1 MSKNLVIVESPAKAR
16 TIEKYLGEDF
26 QVLASYGHVRDLVPK
41 EGAVDPDNG
50 FAMKYQLIEKNEKHV
65 DKIAS
70 AVKKAEAV
78 YLATD
83 PDREG
88 EAISWHVYEVLRERK
103 LLDGKKVQRVVFHEI
118 TKRAINEAIEHPREL
133 SDSLVSAQQAR
144 RALDYL
150 VGFNLSP
157 LLWKKVRRGLSAGR
171 VQSPALRLI
180 VEREDEISAFK
191 AREYWTIEA
200 DCAHAGQ
207 PFPARLAVYE
217 GRKVEQFSFTDEA
230 GTRAAERAIAG
241 AAAGKL
247 RVAAVDK
254 RQRKRNPAAPF
265 ITSTLQQEASR
276 KLGFSAQK
284 TMTIAQKLYEGI
296 DTGEGATGLI
306 TYMRT
311 DSVTLANEALVEIR
325 EVIAARFGAENLPE
339 SPRQYKTKARNAQEA
354 HEGIRPTL
362 AAKTPDDIKN
372 FLDRDQFRLYELIW
386 RRTVASQMNPAIYD
400 TVALDLV
407 PQNAKSDDIALR
419 ATGSVLVSPGY
430 IAVYQ
435 EGQDDTVADEQ
446 DHVLP
451 ALVEGDI
458 VNLTALRSEQH
469 FTEPPPRYSE
479 ATLVKA
485 LEELGIGRPS
495 TYASIIS
502 TLRNREYVEIDNR
515 RFTATDV
522 GRVVNRFLTEFF
534 NEYVEYEFT
543 ARMEDNLDAIS
554 RGESESGPLLEQF
567 WKPFIKRIEEIE
579 KSVTREQ
586 ASQARVLGTDPK
598 SGRPVSVRMGR
609 YGAFVQIGTREDED
623 KPLFAGLRPG
633 QKMDDITFEQAM
645 DLFKLPRLLGE
656 TPEGEEVSASIG
668 RFGPYV
674 RYGSKFASLKEDD
687 PYTIT
692 LERALEVVAAK
703 KLADANRIIRDFPEQ
718 GIQVLNGRYGPYI
731 TNGKKNAKI
740 PKDREPKSLTL
751 AECEEL
757 IAAAPERGG
766 RGRKKAAAAAPAETA
781 PKPAAKKKAK
791 KKAAK
796 KKSTKKKSKKSA
808 AAGAATENPEASGSS
823 DTSGGSDTGSDDSGS
838 DAPF

>member
-1 MSKNLVIVESPAKAR
+1 MGKNLVIVESPAKAR

-41 EGAVDPDNG
+41 EGAVDPERG

-65 DKIAS
+65 EKIAS
-70 AVKKAEAV
+70 AVKKAAAV

-88 EAISWHVYEVLRERK
+88 EAISWHVYEVLKERK

-157 LLWKKVRRGLSAGR
+157 LLWKKIRRGLSAGR

-180 VEREDEISAFK
+180 VEREEEIKAFE

-200 DCAHAGQ
+200 DCAHGEQ
-207 PFPARLAVYE
+207 PFPARLAVF
-217 GRKVEQFSFTDEA
+217 GGQKVEQFTFTDEA
-230 GTRAAERAIAG
+230 GTRAAERAIA
-241 AAAGKL
+241 AAAEGRLK
-247 RVAAVDK
+247 VAAVDK

-284 TMTIAQKLYEGI
+284 TMMIAQKLYEGI

-354 HEGIRPTL
+354 HEAIRPTL
-362 AAKTPDDIKN
+362 AAKTPEDIKS
-372 FLDRDQFRLYELIW
+372 FLDQDQFRLYELIW
-386 RRTVASQMNPAIYD
+386 RRTVASQMNPAVYD
-400 TVALDLV
+400 TVALDLL
-407 PQNAKSDDIALR
+407 PQNGKADDIVLR
-419 ATGSVLVSPGY
+419 ATGSVLVSPGF

-435 EGQDDTVADEQ
+435 EGQDDSATDEQ

-451 ALVEGDI
+451 ALVEGDVI
-458 VNLTALRSEQH
+458 ALQRLRSEQH

-485 LEELGIGRPS
+485 LEEFGIGRPS

-502 TLRNREYVEIDNR
+502 TLRNREYVEVENR
-515 RFTATDV
+515 RFTPTDV
-522 GRVVNRFLTEFF
+522 GRVVNRFLTDFF
-534 NEYVEYEFT
+534 DEYVEYEFT
-543 ARMEDNLDAIS
+543 ARMEDALDEIS
-554 RGESESGPLLEQF
+554 RGESQSVPLLEQF
-567 WKPFIKRIEEIE
+567 WKPFSRRIEEIE
-579 KSVTREQ
+579 QKVPRDWG
-586 ASQARVLGTDPK
+586 ARPIGTDPK
-598 SGRPVSVRMGR
+598 SGRPVSVRMGQ
-609 YGAFVQIGTREDED
+609 YGAFVQIGKREDKD

-633 QKMDDITFEQAM
+633 QQMDEIGFDEAM
-645 DLFKLPRLLGE
+645 ALFQLPRALGHS
-656 TPEGEEVSASIG
+656 PEGEDVSASIG

-703 KLADANRIIRDFPEQ
+703 KLADANRIILDFPEQ

-731 TNGKKNAKI
+731 TNKAKNAKI
-740 PKDREPKSLTL
+740 PKDREPKTLTL
-751 AECEEL
+751 AECEAL
-757 IAAAPERGG
+757 LAAAPERGG
-766 RGRKKAAAAAPAETA
+766 RWRGRGKAPPAKAAEPAETA

-796 KKSTKKKSKKSA
+796 KKASKKKAAAPAGSSTSTESA
-808 AAGAATENPEASGSS
+808 APAAPGTPAESSEPGSS
-823 DTSGGSDTGSDDSGS
+823 GTSG
-838 DAPF
+838 